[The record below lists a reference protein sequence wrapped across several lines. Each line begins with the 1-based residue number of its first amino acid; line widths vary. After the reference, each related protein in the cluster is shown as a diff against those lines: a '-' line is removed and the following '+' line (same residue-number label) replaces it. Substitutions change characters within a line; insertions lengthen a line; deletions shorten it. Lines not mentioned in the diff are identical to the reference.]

1 MSLEN
6 KTPSSRSVDATSKPG
21 VDGDI
26 TERLERPVH
35 DPMLMRPRALV
46 VMHWLTFLLLCI
58 AVSLILIRD
67 EVDGRAMRMWLL
79 EGHRHFGLFIL
90 MLFFAR
96 LAVRIRLGK
105 LPSEGN
111 TSWPIRAAAAS
122 THAALYAVLLAQP
135 LLGWALSNAE
145 GKPVHLFGATLPN
158 LVGADEDLADQLTA
172 WHQDV
177 AWLLLGL
184 ILLHA
189 SAALWH
195 HFVRRDGVLR
205 RMLPRR
211 RC

>member
-1 MSLEN
+1 
-6 KTPSSRSVDATSKPG
+6 VISKPG
-21 VDGDI
+21 ADGDA
-26 TERLERPVH
+26 TESPQRPG
-35 DPMLMRPRALV
+35 DETMLKRPTGIV
-46 VMHWLTFLLLCI
+46 VMHWLTVLFLCLG
-58 AVSLILIRD
+58 VSLILIRD

-96 LAVRIRLGK
+96 VALRIRLGK

-111 TSWPIRAAAAS
+111 ISWPIRTAAAS

-172 WHQDV
+172 WHLDV

-184 ILLHA
+184 ISLHV

-195 HFVRRDGVLR
+195 HFVLRDGVLR
-205 RMLPRR
+205 RMLPKRR
-211 RC
+211 D